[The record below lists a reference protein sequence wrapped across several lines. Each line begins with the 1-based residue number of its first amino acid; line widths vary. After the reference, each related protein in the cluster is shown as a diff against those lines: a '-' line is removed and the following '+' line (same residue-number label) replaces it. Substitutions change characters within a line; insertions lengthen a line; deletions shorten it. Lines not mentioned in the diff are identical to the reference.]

1 MQDSMKELEL
11 LPTFGD
17 FLKSILM
24 LCILEQDT
32 VPRRHGRQK
41 IVPQKNAK

>member
-1 MQDSMKELEL
+1 MQESMKELEL
-11 LPTFGD
+11 VPNFGD

-32 VPRRHGRQK
+32 KGQCTLGR
-41 IVPQKNAK
+41 V